1 MNKKR
6 LTDISHCLSSVLSSA
21 HTSESS
27 VIANNPKVPN
37 SVQTQEHIKAILIAK
52 VIQQMDTRQKRKKKM
67 GKGETDN
74 LDLYDPPRF

>member
-6 LTDISHCLSSVLSSA
+6 FMDISHCLSSVLSSA

-37 SVQTQEHIKAILIAK
+37 SVQTREHIKAIPVTK
-52 VIQQMDTRQKRKKKM
+52 VVQQVDKRQKRKKKM
-67 GKGETDN
+67 GKGEIDN

>member
-6 LTDISHCLSSVLSSA
+6 LMDISHCLSYVLSSA

-27 VIANNPKVPN
+27 VIANNPKV
-37 SVQTQEHIKAILIAK
+37 QTQEHIKAIPITK
-52 VIQQMDTRQKRKKKM
+52 VIQQMDTRQKRKKKV